1 MTKSGVKSQC
11 DLFASLF
18 FAILFHH
25 RAFVRHHRLQD
36 FSLPFIIGNRPSTFF
51 LGVVMGKANQ
61 GPENTQKQ
69 GSGHFL
75 WLFMGFNVLM
85 GLIIIYM
92 IFFSK

>member
-1 MTKSGVKSQC
+1 
-11 DLFASLF
+11 
-18 FAILFHH
+18 
-25 RAFVRHHRLQD
+25 
-36 FSLPFIIGNRPSTFF
+36 
-51 LGVVMGKANQ
+51 MGKENQ
-61 GPENTQKQ
+61 GPENTPKQ